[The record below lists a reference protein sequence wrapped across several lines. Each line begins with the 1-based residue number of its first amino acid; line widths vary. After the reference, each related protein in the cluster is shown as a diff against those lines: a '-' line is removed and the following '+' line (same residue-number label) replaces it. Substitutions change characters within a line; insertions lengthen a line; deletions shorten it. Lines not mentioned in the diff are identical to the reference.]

1 MRAGGIA
8 AKPGDE
14 LWLAARERGQGI
26 LATVGPGGRPQMS
39 NVLFV
44 AGEPDGAAQ
53 ERIVEVSTTAGRQK
67 ARNVRRNGWAAL
79 HVGLG
84 HFWAWTVLE
93 GSASVTPPVTAS
105 DDDRLQDLLRF
116 YRRLYRSVDEV
127 SLAEEMIAD
136 GRVLLRLRVERVY
149 GLISRPRHDM
159 TDGT

>member
-1 MRAGGIA
+1 VQADGIG
-8 AKPGDE
+8 AKSSDE
-14 LWLAARERGQGI
+14 LWSAARERGQGV
-26 LATVGPGGRPQMS
+26 LVTVGPSGRPQMT

-44 AGEPDGAAQ
+44 ADEPDGATP

-93 GSASVTPPVTAS
+93 GSASVTPPVTAI

-127 SLAEEMIAD
+127 PLAEEMIAD

-149 GLISRPRHDM
+149 GLISHPRHDV